1 MKKILFIMLSVIIT
15 LQPSLSFSSNYYS
28 NNSGGSIYRNS
39 SSGSIYRNTT
49 NRSIYNNRTTT
60 PIFRRTSTRPLFRG
74 ITRPRPLF
82 RGITRPLFRSSG
94 SRRLFNYSS
103 SRGSSRNNNYKRP
116 GTGYYHNPYPS
127 SPTNAQLKKL
137 ANAIYD
143 ENLRRN
149 VKAPT
154 GNYPRRA
161 YMQNK

>member
-1 MKKILFIMLSVIIT
+1 MLSVIIT

-60 PIFRRTSTRPLFRG
+60 PIFRRTST
-74 ITRPRPLF
+74 RPLF